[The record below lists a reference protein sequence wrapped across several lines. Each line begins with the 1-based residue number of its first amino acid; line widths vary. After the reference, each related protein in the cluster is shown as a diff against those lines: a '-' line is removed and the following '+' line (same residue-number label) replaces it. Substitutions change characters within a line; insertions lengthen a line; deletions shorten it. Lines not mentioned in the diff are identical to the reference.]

1 MQQANYLQLFLN
13 VGLKG
18 PVIFLLH
25 LPAPLLYSRYTVRAL
40 YLWGISQTFHLQCP
54 AVHFHSWEKC
64 NWVL

>member
-18 PVIFLLH
+18 PVIFFLH
-25 LPAPLLYSRYTVRAL
+25 LPAPLIYSRYTARTL
-40 YLWGISQTFHLQCP
+40 CLWGISQMFHLQCP

-64 NWVL
+64 NCVF